1 MTKILLVDDDEQ
13 IRFAMSEVLR
23 ARGYDIIVAADGD
36 EAEKIMQ
43 KTPVNVVL
51 LDIFMPERDGFETIS
66 FIRKSHPDMIIIAMS
81 GYDDGSFKP
90 LEYAK
95 TLGADDVL
103 PKPFSADQLVATL
116 IRYQCKAALA

>member
-23 ARGYDIIVAADGD
+23 ARGYDIIVAADGE
-36 EAEKIMQ
+36 EAAKIMQ
-43 KTPVNVVL
+43 TTPINVVL

-66 FIRKSHPDMIIIAMS
+66 FIRNNHPDMIIIAMS
-81 GYDDGSFKP
+81 GYDDGRFKP

-95 TLGADDVL
+95 TLGADDAL

-116 IRYQCKAALA
+116 IRFQCKVALA